1 MGRRGLLACF
11 CVSVVLL
18 VLGAACGATE
28 AESPTA
34 QLGPGISMEPESYLI
49 GLAAGCLPG
58 GVPVDAATVSSCN
71 AQAMLQVESFSFNGK
86 FDLSAV
92 FPVEGFG
99 GGTIEVS
106 GTMVLPG
113 MVSFSVSRE
122 PDGGQV
128 ETIVGVIIGEDGYIL
143 DSDSGRWHRGGSP
156 PDFLEAMQL
165 VGFLYLPLPG
175 DAAAVLSGP
184 VDLDDGTFGYV
195 LVSEQPAQAEEVE
208 GVGFP
213 SESLSRVV
221 GADDFLT
228 RQVGVVAADLGSRM
242 RDVIAINYG
251 GYNEPYEIEAP
262 EEYETIREDSTDS
275 RP

>member
-92 FPVEGFG
+92 FPVEGFE
-99 GGTIEVS
+99 GTIEVS

-113 MVSFSVSRE
+113 RVSFSFSVSRE

-128 ETIVGVIIGEDGYIL
+128 ETTVGVIIGEDGYIL

-165 VGFLYLPLPG
+165 VGFLYLPLPS
-175 DAAAVLSGP
+175 DAAAALSGP
-184 VDLDDGTFGYV
+184 VDLDDGTPGYV
-195 LVSEQPAQAEEVE
+195 LVSEQPAQAEEIE
-208 GVGFP
+208 GVGAP
-213 SESLSRVV
+213 TGSLTRVV

-228 RQVGVVAADLGSRM
+228 RRVGVAADLGEGM

-262 EEYETIREDSTDS
+262 EEYTIETTPTSS
-275 RP
+275 SP